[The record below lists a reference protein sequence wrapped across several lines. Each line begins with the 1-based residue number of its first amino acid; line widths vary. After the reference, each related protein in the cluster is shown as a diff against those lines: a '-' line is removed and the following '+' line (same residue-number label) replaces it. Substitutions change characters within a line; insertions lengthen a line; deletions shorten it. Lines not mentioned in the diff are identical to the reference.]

1 MCGLLKLFGVE
12 KEYYLPFFIDFDSQ
26 MDILKVYLE
35 YLPKMFRYYVEI
47 PVSGNMAQDE
57 KVSKYCSHS
66 DVDDGD
72 YEADIEVMETNEER
86 DI

>member
-1 MCGLLKLFGVE
+1 M
-12 KEYYLPFFIDFDSQ
+12 
-26 MDILKVYLE
+26 
-35 YLPKMFRYYVEI
+35 EI
-47 PVSGNMAQDE
+47 PVSGNMAQYE
-57 KVSKYCSHS
+57 KISKYCIHS

>member
-1 MCGLLKLFGVE
+1 M
-12 KEYYLPFFIDFDSQ
+12 
-26 MDILKVYLE
+26 
-35 YLPKMFRYYVEI
+35 EI